1 MNRHCCRQW
10 WEEKKQGDE
19 DKKTSRAQ
27 EKNSGKFKFFVKKN
41 YKENFQRAVQ
51 VVRLKGEVRFFLK
64 IGECSQDHSVKC
76 PSLFVSLGRFPHDFC
91 GASQLPALPGEDF
104 TFS

>member
-1 MNRHCCRQW
+1 MK
-10 WEEKKQGDE
+10 EDE
-19 DKKTSRAQ
+19 KTSRAQ

-41 YKENFQRAVQ
+41 YAEKFQRAAQ
-51 VVRLKGEVRFFLK
+51 VVTSKGEVGFFLK
-64 IGECSQDHSVKC
+64 IGECSQDDSVNC